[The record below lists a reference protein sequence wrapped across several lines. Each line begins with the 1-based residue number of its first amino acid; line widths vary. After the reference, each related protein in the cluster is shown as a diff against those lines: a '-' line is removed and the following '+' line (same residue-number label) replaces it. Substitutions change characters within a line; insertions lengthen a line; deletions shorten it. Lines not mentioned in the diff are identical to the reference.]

1 MLLKG
6 YLTVEQV
13 AKQLGLSEYRVREL
27 IREKQ
32 IRAVKIGQWR
42 VKPEDLQEFVES
54 RSNRK
59 D

>member
-6 YLTVEQV
+6 YLTVEEV

-32 IRAVKIGQWR
+32 IRAVKIGQWKI
-42 VKPEDLQEFVES
+42 KPGDLKEFIKS
-54 RSNRK
+54 RSNV
-59 D
+59 

>member
-32 IRAVKIGQWR
+32 IRATKIGQWR
-42 VKPEDLQEFVES
+42 VQPEDLGEFVKA
-54 RSNRK
+54 RTNK
-59 D
+59 

>member
-42 VKPEDLQEFVES
+42 VKPDDLKEFIKS
-54 RSNRK
+54 RTNK
-59 D
+59 

>member
-1 MLLKG
+1 MILKG

-32 IRAVKIGQWR
+32 IRATKIGQWKI
-42 VKPEDLQEFVES
+42 KPEDLRKFIKS
-54 RSNRK
+54 RSNIK
-59 D
+59 

>member
-6 YLTVEQV
+6 YLTVEEV

-32 IRAVKIGQWR
+32 IRAVKIGQWKI
-42 VKPEDLQEFVES
+42 KPEDLGKFIKS
-54 RSNRK
+54 RTNK
-59 D
+59 

>member
-6 YLTVEQV
+6 YLTVKEV

-32 IRAVKIGQWR
+32 IRAVKIGQWKI
-42 VKPEDLQEFVES
+42 KPEDLDEFIKS
-54 RSNRK
+54 RYNVK

>member
-6 YLTVEQV
+6 YLRVEQV

-42 VKPEDLQEFVES
+42 VKPEDLHEFLKL
-54 RSNRK
+54 RSNI
-59 D
+59 

>member
-13 AKQLGLSEYRVREL
+13 AKKIGLTEYRIREL

-32 IRAVKIGQWR
+32 IRAVKIGRWR
-42 VKPEDLQEFVES
+42 VKPEDLQEFIKA
-54 RSNRK
+54 RMNR
-59 D
+59 

>member
-1 MLLKG
+1 MLLKRC
-6 YLTVEQV
+6 LTVEQV

-42 VKPEDLQEFVES
+42 VKPEDLRDFIKS
-54 RSNRK
+54 RTNK
-59 D
+59 

>member
-6 YLTVEQV
+6 YLTVEKV

-27 IREKQ
+27 IRERQ

-42 VKPEDLQEFVES
+42 VKPEDLNNFIKS
-54 RSNRK
+54 RSNFK
-59 D
+59 

>member
-27 IREKQ
+27 IRERQ
-32 IRAVKIGQWR
+32 IRATKIGQWK
-42 VKPEDLQEFVES
+42 VKPEDL
-54 RSNRK
+54 K
-59 D
+59 DFIRTRTNK